1 MGAITFNGSS
11 IGTNLHQLLMA
22 EDIQP
27 GSSASYE
34 LCKQIYLYH
43 PLGAKI
49 VEYPINM
56 AMSKSRDIS
65 VKCSASEMIVEQF
78 LQTWEKLK
86 CDNHIKN
93 LARTSAIYGISS
105 IVYLVNG
112 VSTEIAI
119 PLEKLAEHELSF
131 NVYDPL
137 NTSGS
142 LVLNQLP
149 LADDFQKPQIVAVN
163 GVKFHPSR
171 SCVLLNEEPIY
182 ISFTESAFGFVGR
195 SAYQR
200 ALFPLK
206 TYIQTMIT
214 DDLVTVK
221 AGVLVAKIKAPGSF
235 VDNLMMSAMSFKR
248 NVLNEAKVGNT
259 INIDIDEEIETLNM
273 QNIDK
278 AMVTARKNALENIA
292 MAIQA
297 PAKILNSETFAEG
310 FGEGTED
317 AKNVA
322 RYITNKQKDLQPVFD
337 WFDQIVMYTAWTPEF
352 FEAVKN
358 EHPEEFDGV
367 EFTQAFV
374 EWKNGFKATF
384 PNFLIESDAEK
395 IKTEEVKLKA
405 IIALVDTLSTTIDP
419 TNKADLI
426 QWAID
431 NFNEQ
436 QLLFKNPLNIDIET
450 LREYLEEHAND
461 EQQQETEAGF
471 KL

>member
-1 MGAITFNGSS
+1 MGSVLFNGST
-11 IGTNLHQLLMA
+11 IGTHLTELLMS
-22 EDIQP
+22 EDIAP

-49 VEYPINM
+49 VEYPVNM
-56 AMSKSRDIS
+56 AMSKPREIS
-65 VKCSASEMIVEQF
+65 VKSTAAEMIIEQF
-78 LQTWEKLK
+78 MQTWDKLK
-86 CDNHIKN
+86 CDSHIKN
-93 LARTSAIYGISS
+93 LARTSAIYGIST
-105 IVYLVNG
+105 IVYIVTG
-112 VSTEIAI
+112 VATETAV
-119 PLEKLAEHELSF
+119 PLEALAENDLYF
-131 NVYDPL
+131 NVFDPL

-149 LADDFQKPQIVAVN
+149 LSSDFQKPQIVAVN
-163 GVKFHPSR
+163 GQKFHPSR
-171 SCVLLNEEPIY
+171 SCVLLNEDPIY
-182 ISFTESAFGFVGR
+182 ISFTESAYGFVGR

-214 DDLVTVK
+214 DDLVTKK

-235 VDNLMMSAMSFKR
+235 IDNIMMSAMSFKR
-248 NVLNEAKVGNT
+248 NLLNQAEVGNT
-259 INIDIDEEIETLNM
+259 VNIDIDEAIESLDL

-278 AMVTARKNALENIA
+278 AMITARKNALENIA
-292 MAIQA
+292 LAIQA

-322 RYITNKQKDLQPVFD
+322 RYILNKQKDLQPVFD
-337 WFDQIVMYTAWTPEF
+337 WFDNIVMYKAWTPDF

-358 EHPEEFDGV
+358 EYPDEYKDVDFKE
-367 EFTQAFV
+367 AFIG
-374 EWKNGFKATF
+374 WKNSFKAQW
-384 PNFLIESDAEK
+384 PNFLIESDADK

-405 IIALVDTLSTTIDP
+405 IIALVDTLGAQIDP

-426 QWAID
+426 QWGID

-436 QLLFKNPLNIDIET
+436 QLLFKNPLNIDIEV
-450 LREYLEEHAND
+450 LRDYLEKHAD
-461 EQQQETEAGF
+461 QEQKVAEAGF

>member
-1 MGAITFNGSS
+1 MSIIKFNGSTV
-11 IGTNLHQLLMA
+11 GTQLHELLMA
-22 EDIQP
+22 DDIQP

-49 VEYPINM
+49 VEYPVNM
-56 AMSKSRDIS
+56 ALSQPREIS
-65 VKCSASEMIVEQF
+65 VKSSASEMIVEQF
-78 LQTWEKLK
+78 IQTWDKLN

-93 LARTSAIYGISS
+93 LARTSAIYGIAS
-105 IVYLVNG
+105 IVYIVDG
-112 VSTEIAI
+112 VSTESAV
-119 PLEKLAEHELSF
+119 PHEALADTNISF

-142 LVLNQLP
+142 LVLNQMP
-149 LADDFQKPQIVAVN
+149 LQSDFQKPQIVAVN
-163 GVKFHPSR
+163 GIKFHPSR

-182 ISFTESAFGFVGR
+182 ISFTESAYGFVGR

-214 DDLVTVK
+214 DDLVTKK

-235 VDNLMMSAMSFKR
+235 IDNIMMSAMQFKR
-248 NVLNEAKVGNT
+248 NLLNEAEVGNS
-259 INIDIDEEIETLNM
+259 INIDTDEEIETLNM

-278 AMVTARKNALENIA
+278 AMITARKNAIENIA
-292 MAIQA
+292 LAIQA

-322 RYITNKQKDLQPVFD
+322 RYIMNKQKDIQPVFD
-337 WFDQIVMYTAWTPEF
+337 WFDQIVMYKSWTPEF

-358 EHPEEFDGV
+358 EYPDEYNNV

-374 EWKNGFKATF
+374 KWKNTFKAHW
-384 PNFLIESDAEK
+384 PNFLLESDAEK

-405 IIALVDTLSTTIDP
+405 IIALLDTLSATIDP

-436 QLLFKNPLNIDIET
+436 QMLFKNPLNIDIEI
-450 LREYLEEHAND
+450 LREYLENQPTQ
-461 EQQQETEAGF
+461 EQLQDPEAGF